1 MNFVV
6 ISVGKALCGIAIAT
20 TIGYLKGRYDES
32 KDKKKD

>member
-6 ISVGKALCGIAIAT
+6 ISVGKAVCAITIAT

-32 KDKKKD
+32 KDKNKD

>member
-6 ISVGKALCGIAIAT
+6 ISVGKAVCGIAIAT
-20 TIGYLKGRYDES
+20 TIGYLKGRYDEN